1 MPIGDE
7 IFEVMLARAV
17 LLRGS
22 VNALGNA
29 DYSGVMA
36 TVNGTLRDR
45 WHFPAPPTAHK
56 VLTNEL
62 TGLLTNPRLSSAQ
75 EVSLQRAFRGT

>member
-1 MPIGDE
+1 MPIDDE

-45 WHFPAPPTAHK
+45 WHLPAPPTAHK

-75 EVSLQRAFRGT
+75 EVSLQPAFRGT